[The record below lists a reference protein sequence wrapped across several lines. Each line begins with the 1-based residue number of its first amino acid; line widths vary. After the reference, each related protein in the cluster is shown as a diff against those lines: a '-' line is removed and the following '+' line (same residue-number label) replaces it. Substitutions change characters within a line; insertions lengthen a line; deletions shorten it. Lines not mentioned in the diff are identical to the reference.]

1 MFKIIA
7 FNTVQATAE
16 TEAVSLFS
24 ERRLE
29 MLVKFS
35 TLANGVFIEDN
46 GTEERKPGDRCFR
59 FDANGNAE
67 YALFGDL
74 TGSNPAP
81 RWFGHQFRERDF
93 TFA

>member
-1 MFKIIA
+1 
-7 FNTVQATAE
+7 
-16 TEAVSLFS
+16 
-24 ERRLE
+24 

-35 TLANGVFIEDN
+35 TLAGGVFIEVGNAD
-46 GTEERKPGDRCFR
+46 ERRASDRCFR

-81 RWFGHQFRERDF
+81 RWFGHQFKERDF